1 LARRCDLTEQIGA
14 RRRDIFATDTF
25 IPRDKGIVWD
35 YSGSPRISSPRD
47 GVKAIRNTTADSPIC
62 FTEFA
67 AESRADD
74 TPITAHH
81 SLDVDCPTS
90 RTLDGIVS
98 SLEFV
103 VSNSAKHSM
112 DTKSMVSTLYD
123 SITST
128 LATSHTTPVFSVES
142 FGEAYHC
149 LYSLYGIS
157 RIVQKLAGNGCNGIL
172 DTTCLKSMELYHRLL
187 HVPTI
192 SELSVLRSQ
201 ISKADIS
208 QSSTDLTRLGILRC
222 FLFHPI
228 IEGYMKSG
236 GEGVMFS
243 PLPSSSSSLP
253 PPLGIQDIIDSLS
266 SVKKF
271 TPYHTY
277 QASIVSR
284 FVALDS
290 PLRAKLD
297 KLMESIDSHEV
308 SLARAVNENL
318 HKKLFS

>member
-1 LARRCDLTEQIGA
+1 MARRCDLTEQIGA
-14 RRRDIFATDTF
+14 RRRDIFAIDTF

-35 YSGSPRISSPRD
+35 YSGSPRISSRRA
-47 GVKAIRNTTADSPIC
+47 GVEAINTPTADPPVC
-62 FTEFA
+62 ATGCA
-67 AESRADD
+67 MESSAQN
-74 TPITAHH
+74 TPITANH

-112 DTKSMVSTLYD
+112 DTKLMVSTLHD
-123 SITST
+123 SITSI
-128 LATSHTTPVFSVES
+128 LATSQTTPVFSVES

-192 SELSVLRSQ
+192 SELSVIRSQ

-208 QSSTDLTRLGILRC
+208 QASTDLARVGILRC
-222 FLFHPI
+222 FLFHPL
-228 IEGYMKSG
+228 IEGYMKSA
-236 GEGVMFS
+236 GEVVPFS
-243 PLPSSSSSLP
+243 SLSPSSTLP

-271 TPYHTY
+271 APYHTY

-297 KLMESIDSHEV
+297 KLMESVDSHEV
-308 SLARAVNENL
+308 TLARAVNETL
-318 HKKLFS
+318 HKKIFS